1 MKHLGTK
8 TITTNRL
15 ILRQFK
21 LSDAEFMFKNWA
33 NDTEVTKYLTWPPHI
48 DISVTSE
55 IVKQWVKSYEQ
66 DDFYQWAIVL
76 KEIDEPIGSISIN
89 SKIDDKIRSA
99 VIGYCIGSNWWHQG
113 IMTEALNAIV
123 NFMFDEV
130 GVNRIESRHD
140 VLNPNSGKVM
150 LKCGLKYEG
159 TLRQSDWNNQ
169 GICDCAY
176 YGLLKEER

>member
-8 TITTNRL
+8 TIMTERL

-33 NDTEVTKYLTWPPHI
+33 TDPEVTKYLTWPPHS
-48 DISVTSE
+48 DVLVTGE
-55 IVKQWVKSYEQ
+55 IVSQWVKSYEH

-76 KEIDEPIGSISIN
+76 KEIDEPIGSISVVRP
-89 SKIDDKIRSA
+89 IDDKIKSA
-99 VIGYCIGSNWWHQG
+99 VIGYCMGSNWWRQG
-113 IMTEALNAIV
+113 IMTEALMSIIK
-123 NFMFDEV
+123 FMFDEV
-130 GVNRIESRHD
+130 GVNRIEARHD

-150 LKCGLKYEG
+150 MKCGLKYEG

-169 GICDCAY
+169 GVCDAAY
-176 YGLLKEER
+176 YGLLKDER